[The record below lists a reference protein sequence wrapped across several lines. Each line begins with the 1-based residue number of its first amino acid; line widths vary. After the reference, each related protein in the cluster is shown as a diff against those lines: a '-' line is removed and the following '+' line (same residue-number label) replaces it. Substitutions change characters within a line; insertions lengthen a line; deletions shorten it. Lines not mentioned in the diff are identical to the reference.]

1 LRFEIRQIDDRLR
14 VLAAE
19 WVICESASQTLAVL
33 RHDFERTGQPAALA
47 DACSLFSRLTGGRY
61 RSIWAPLGERRLLV
75 GDEQGRSFPLQ
86 SLSRGTREQ
95 LLLAVRLAVVGDLA
109 RHGTSL
115 PLILDDVI
123 VNFDDE
129 RAGAAI
135 ELLAELAQA
144 GQQVLFFTCHQ
155 HLARLFTSHGI
166 EPIQLPNLP
175 AATAGGD
182 TRRLAG

>member
-1 LRFEIRQIDDRLR
+1 
-14 VLAAE
+14 VLARE
-19 WVICESASQTLAVL
+19 WVICEAAGQALAAL

-47 DACSLFSRLTGGRY
+47 DASSLFARLTGGKY

-95 LLLAVRLAVVGDLA
+95 LLLAVRLAVVRELA
-109 RHGTSL
+109 RRGTTL

-135 ELLAELAQA
+135 DLFVELADA
-144 GQQVLFFTCHQ
+144 GQQIVFFTCHQ
-155 HLARLFTSHGI
+155 HLAGLFRSHGI
-166 EPIQLPNLP
+166 EPIPLPNLSDP
-175 AATAGGD
+175 AAGSE